1 MLKETDLTQKS
12 KRYITLLTVGL
23 AYFANVFCVNLTY
36 VFKNE
41 PFLAFGIASEKV
53 VSANNTLLIFQHMGI
68 LIGVLL
74 FGFFADKKGRM
85 RILFVSVFT
94 YSIGTLLGAVAPN
107 FEVFVF
113 LRFLVGLGL
122 AAELGIGLVLI
133 CEIFPKSSRP
143 FLVMFV
149 AICGF
154 LGMFTLG
161 AISSVVH
168 WKNLYMIGGFVGLLV
183 MLLRFSTYES
193 DIFIRNQKQNN
204 AEKNILFLLKE
215 NKLYFL
221 ILSILPTYL
230 ITASSVFVGSNYFKE
245 LKVSAGQSLVVFSL
259 GAGIGFVLMAYIGRK
274 LKSRVKL
281 IKICLSFLLVL
292 SFFYA
297 FGEMKSGSIFLLSNF
312 LFGFFVSY
320 QFELLTLVVEQF
332 GTNIRATA
340 TAFVFGMGRAS
351 VFLFSILIP
360 LLNFYFTDVMY
371 VILFL
376 DCIVFLS
383 AFWAISQI
391 KESYNRDLEFVE

>member
-1 MLKETDLTQKS
+1 MLNETNQPQKS
-12 KRYITLLTVGL
+12 RRYITLLTVGL

-41 PFLAFGIASEKV
+41 PFLSFGIANENIVK
-53 VSANNTLLIFQHMGI
+53 ANNLLLIFQHIGI

-74 FGFFADKKGRM
+74 FGFFADKRGRM
-85 RILFVSVFT
+85 TMLFVSVFT
-94 YSIGTLLGAVAPN
+94 YSVGTFLGGFVSN

-122 AAELGIGLVLI
+122 AAELGIGLVLV
-133 CEIFPKSSRP
+133 CEIFPKPNRP

-161 AISSVVH
+161 AISGIVH
-168 WKNLYMIGGFVGLLV
+168 WKNLYMLGGFIGLLV

-193 DIFIRNQKQNN
+193 DIFIRNKKQKNS
-204 AEKNILFLLKE
+204 EKNILFLLGEK
-215 NKLYFL
+215 KLYYL
-221 ILSILPTYL
+221 ILSILPGYI
-230 ITASSVFVGSNYFKE
+230 ITASSIFVGTNYFKN
-245 LKVSAGQSLVVFSL
+245 LKVTAGQSLVMFSL
-259 GAGIGFVLMAYIGRK
+259 GAGIGFILMAFIGKK

-281 IKICLSFLLVL
+281 IKISFVALLVL

-297 FGEMKSGSIFLLSNF
+297 FGNIQSVGVFLLSNF

-320 QFELLTLVVEQF
+320 QFELLTLTVEQF

-360 LLNFYFTDVMY
+360 ALNLYFKDFMNAV
-371 VILFL
+371 LFL
-376 DCIVFLS
+376 DCLIFPL
-383 AFWAISQI
+383 AFWGISQI
-391 KESYNRDLEFVE
+391 KENYNRDLEFVE